1 MKKEVLE
8 VIKKEIEKEIE
19 KDGFLEDSDE
29 TERIY
34 ESIIEKMIEDRDERE
49 EAEKEIRAWMLKKYE
64 RYGSYDKTAHYTGC
78 FYKDSQG
85 LKRFKEI
92 INIKE

>member
-1 MKKEVLE
+1 MKKVLE
-8 VIKKEIEKEIE
+8 IIKKEIGKEMRD
-19 KDGFLEDSDE
+19 DGFLEDSDN
-29 TERIY
+29 TERTY
-34 ESIIEKMIEDRDERE
+34 ESIIEKMVDEDNRE
-49 EAEKEIRAWMLKKYE
+49 EAEKEIRAWMKQTYE
-64 RYGSYDKTAHYTGC
+64 QYGSCDKTAHYTGC